1 MSTDNYLLVD
11 HDGRKYLL
19 YEGSMSANEDPDYEP
34 PLYDV
39 AKTADGIED
48 MIEEYGAVEY
58 GVEWTDDAKNAAG
71 LTMRATS
78 KVIEQLSELNIKVVN
93 MWTDDARIAAGITTK
108 AVSKVIEQLSELNIK
123 VVNMANKLDE
133 HLKEVDAHHPAL
145 MGKKK

>member
-1 MSTDNYLLVD
+1 MSKDNYLLVD

-58 GVEWTDDAKNAAG
+58 GVEWTDDAKNAAR

-93 MWTDDARIAAGITTK
+93 M
-108 AVSKVIEQLSELNIK
+108 
-123 VVNMANKLDE
+123 ANKLDD

-145 MGKKK
+145 IGKKKK

>member
-1 MSTDNYLLVD
+1 MSKDNYLLVD

-19 YEGSMSANEDPDYEP
+19 YEGSMSDNEDPDYEP

-39 AKTADGIED
+39 AKTADAANLIID
-48 MIEEYGAVEY
+48 DYGYAEY
-58 GVEWTDDAKNAAG
+58 GVE
-71 LTMRATS
+71 
-78 KVIEQLSELNIKVVN
+78 
-93 MWTDDARIAAGITTK
+93 WTDDARIAAGITTK

-145 MGKKK
+145 IGKKKK